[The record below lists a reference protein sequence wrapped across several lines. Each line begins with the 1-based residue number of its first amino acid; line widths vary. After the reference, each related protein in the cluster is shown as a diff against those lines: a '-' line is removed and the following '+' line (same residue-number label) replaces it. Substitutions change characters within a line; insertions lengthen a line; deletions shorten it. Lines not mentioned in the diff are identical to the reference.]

1 MKKGE
6 RNCKELNEI
15 GEIHWYIYIL
25 FRTLVLTHPT
35 FCGNSKEN
43 VADTLPFLF
52 FLFFGGKETFVQHFT
67 SRCNVLSFTEIELL
81 HSIAYDFK
89 QFVKTVRCRD

>member
-52 FLFFGGKETFVQHFT
+52 YFRGERDFCATFYQQMQCLVF
-67 SRCNVLSFTEIELL
+67 
-81 HSIAYDFK
+81 Y
-89 QFVKTVRCRD
+89 

>member
-52 FLFFGGKETFVQHFT
+52 FFLFFGGERDFCATFYQQMQCLVF
-67 SRCNVLSFTEIELL
+67 
-81 HSIAYDFK
+81 Y
-89 QFVKTVRCRD
+89 

>member
-52 FLFFGGKETFVQHFT
+52 FFIFRGGK
-67 SRCNVLSFTEIELL
+67 RLLCNILPADAMSCLLLKLSSYIPL
-81 HSIAYDFK
+81 HMTLSNL
-89 QFVKTVRCRD
+89 